1 MAAGEPRA
9 VRQMAFPQVEIEAE
23 AMIEKTV
30 NKLTLSESGSAKRD
44 LAFWLS
50 KPAEERVAAVDF
62 LRRQYHGSRTR
73 DLLAL
78 FNKHRVE
85 YLIVGGYALAFH
97 GAPRYT
103 GDMDVWVRPNSAN
116 ASRIM
121 AALSEF
127 GFGSAGLTAADFEQ
141 EKIVVQLGVLP
152 VRVDIMTSLTGVSWE
167 EAYSNREEGKYG
179 DIPVF
184 YIGRKQFI
192 TNKKATGRKRDLAD
206 LEALGEE

>member
-1 MAAGEPRA
+1 M
-9 VRQMAFPQVEIEAE
+9 EAE
-23 AMIEKTV
+23 
-30 NKLTLSESGSAKRD
+30 
-44 LAFWLS
+44 
-50 KPAEERVAAVDF
+50 PDF
-62 LRRQYHGSRTR
+62 RN
-73 DLLAL
+73 LLAL
-78 FNKHRVE
+78 FDKHRVE